1 MKKWYKILAVVMA
14 VILTATVAYAATKS
28 DWMKPAA
35 TKSLYQ
41 QAIDD
46 HGFIYGINYPWISG
60 QGCSLSDNEARNL
73 TSTFDSQSVE
83 TGFYNVKKIGFDA
96 AILWVFMQAEGIDF
110 DENGDVVGVQDKL
123 LKNLETTL
131 KIAKKHG
138 VGLSLTI
145 MPHLDYNLESGNYS
159 GSKERY
165 DKYSR
170 MFTDPTVREHFF
182 DKAVVPVLELI
193 NKYRDTVF
201 AISTTCEPEGD
212 IYGTPNGYK
221 PFGTTI
227 ENMTE
232 FMKIMVKYSRKYVP
246 DIPVWSTS
254 GWDHADSLQYF
265 NQIDFD
271 FIGRDIYDN
280 KGAVPSVENAT
291 ITTPV
296 MLGEF
301 GPGGDRSN
309 YANTLFHLENYK
321 NFITNAKEAGYTGA
335 FYWCYNAKGQWMSLL
350 ADSDTSYMAQVPNI
364 YYTIKDGTNEFKGI
378 ERPVLDAP
386 TMLYHNVDGSI
397 NFIASR
403 DAYEY
408 IIERSLD
415 GKAFSKLDTVAA
427 DTVDKTGNL
436 IGVYKDE
443 TAEAGVA
450 YYYRVTAVDMDGN
463 TAVGDVSLPVKAK
476 RTTCEPSENLIVD
489 YSFETRTHLDDLKT
503 APWRLGGTSNP
514 EDILKWNVIK
524 GEAGVDTHSGNTAVK
539 LTAKAE
545 GNSSTWAYV
554 GINVTLKKDTNYT
567 FTFHAKSDKG
577 KVLWKRAETSGLKV
591 RYEATTSIKE
601 SDLGIWKAYTHTFN
615 TGECENFTFVFA
627 DNGGTVTIDDLYL
640 FETEE

>member
-1 MKKWYKILAVVMA
+1 
-14 VILTATVAYAATKS
+14 
-28 DWMKPAA
+28 
-35 TKSLYQ
+35 
-41 QAIDD
+41 
-46 HGFIYGINYPWISG
+46 
-60 QGCSLSDNEARNL
+60 
-73 TSTFDSQSVE
+73 
-83 TGFYNVKKIGFDA
+83 
-96 AILWVFMQAEGIDF
+96 
-110 DENGDVVGVQDKL
+110 
-123 LKNLETTL
+123 
-131 KIAKKHG
+131 
-138 VGLSLTI
+138 
-145 MPHLDYNLESGNYS
+145 
-159 GSKERY
+159 
-165 DKYSR
+165 
-170 MFTDPTVREHFF
+170 
-182 DKAVVPVLELI
+182 
-193 NKYRDTVF
+193 
-201 AISTTCEPEGD
+201 
-212 IYGTPNGYK
+212 
-221 PFGTTI
+221 
-227 ENMTE
+227 
-232 FMKIMVKYSRKYVP
+232 
-246 DIPVWSTS
+246 
-254 GWDHADSLQYF
+254 
-265 NQIDFD
+265 FD

-350 ADSDTSYMAQVPNI
+350 ADGDTSYMPQVPNI

-386 TMLYHNVDGSI
+386 TMLYHNIDGSI

-415 GKAFSKLDTVAA
+415 GKAFTKIDTVPA
-427 DTVDKTGNL
+427 DEVDKAGNL

-443 TAEAGVA
+443 NTVTGTA

-514 EDILKWNVIK
+514 NDLYYWGIINGTA
-524 GEAGVDTHSGNTAVK
+524 GEGTYSGNTALK
-539 LTAKAE
+539 LNNTE
-545 GNSSTWAYV
+545 VRTWAYV
-554 GINVTLKKDTNYT
+554 GFNAKLEKDTDYT
-567 FTFHAKSDKG
+567 FTFHAKTDSG
-577 KVLWKRAETSGLKV
+577 KVLWKRAETAGLKV

-601 SDLGIWKAYTHTFN
+601 SDKGVWKSYTHTFN
-615 TGECENFTFVFA
+615 TGDCEEWTFIFA
-627 DNGGTVTIDDLYL
+627 DNGGVVTIDDIYL